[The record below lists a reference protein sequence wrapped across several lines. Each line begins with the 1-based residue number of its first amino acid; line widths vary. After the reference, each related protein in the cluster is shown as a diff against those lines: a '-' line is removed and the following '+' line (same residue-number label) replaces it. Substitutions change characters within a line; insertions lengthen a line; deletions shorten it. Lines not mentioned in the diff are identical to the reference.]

1 MSPDLKSLFNIN
13 AELDEKIVNK
23 LLTAIVNGASSD
35 FDYLK
40 FKHSYLS
47 LIQMGMDASM
57 APQSAF
63 VTAKTMGVTKASI
76 IKSIEHY
83 IRILS
88 KEKDQFV
95 SAVKNQISSNLDGPG
110 SKMEEL
116 KNKLMANENKIVQLQ
131 KENEIIKQQIEKLA
145 ETQEGN
151 RMKIQQTKEKFD
163 QSYDAILNQMQED
176 LRLYETIL

>member
-1 MSPDLKSLFNIN
+1 MVLVVI
-13 AELDEKIVNK
+13 
-23 LLTAIVNGASSD
+23 

-63 VTAKTMGVTKASI
+63 RYSQDNGRYKK
-76 IKSIEHY
+76 H
-83 IRILS
+83 LS
-88 KEKDQFV
+88 SNPLNTISGYFQRKDQFV
-95 SAVKNQISSNLDGPG
+95 SAVKNQISSNLDGRAVNG
-110 SKMEEL
+110 EL

-145 ETQEGN
+145 ETQEE
-151 RMKIQQTKEKFD
+151 IV
-163 QSYDAILNQMQED
+163 
-176 LRLYETIL
+176 